1 MRPLGRRFPSTHW
14 SVVMMAG
21 KDSSPHA
28 RAAVG
33 DLYEAY
39 RAALHSFLRSSGK
52 GEGETEELIQG
63 FFEFLLEHRGL
74 EKVRQEGKFRN
85 WLLAS
90 LKNFLCDQLD
100 RQRALKRGGGQ
111 AHAVLGETTEDGPVI
126 DPPHPGR
133 TPDREFDR
141 QFALRFLELVMER
154 LETEYRTRGKS
165 RHFDT
170 LRGFLLDKKGDVP
183 HAELG
188 LLLGMSE
195 AAVSAEICRLRK
207 RYRTIFDEALGL
219 LVGGAHEIEAEKRFL
234 LEALRS

>member
-1 MRPLGRRFPSTHW
+1 
-14 SVVMMAG
+14 MAG
-21 KDSSPHA
+21 KDSSPDA
-28 RAAVG
+28 RMALG
-33 DLYEAY
+33 NLYRAY
-39 RAALHSFLRSSGK
+39 RPAMHSFLRGSGK
-52 GEGETEELIQG
+52 RESETEELIQG

-74 EKVRQEGKFRN
+74 EKVRKEGKFRN

-90 LKNFLCDQLD
+90 LKNFLRDQLD

-111 AHAVLGETTEDGPVI
+111 TLEVLGESREDGPSI

-133 TPDREFDR
+133 TPDQEFDR

-154 LETEYRTRGKS
+154 LENEYRTRGKV
-165 RHFDT
+165 RHFEA

-183 HAELG
+183 HSGLG

-207 RYRTIFDEALGL
+207 RYRSIFDESLGL
-219 LVGGAHEIEAEKRFL
+219 LVGEAHEIEAEKRHLF
-234 LEALRS
+234 EALRA